1 MSFQIT
7 LHHPHTGQHAVEE
20 LPLAT
25 MCQYPSQSSTQA
37 WCNKGQ
43 HAIIIAPMASLLHQ
57 LFCFCSSLLP
67 EVSKQIPNRSRPSR
81 NKTKKVI
88 GGATDEEIA
97 EHAARPRPT
106 RPAAVRHLH
115 RTRPKPKNGKMRA
128 GKNINDAAEAL
139 LGMGSG
145 FVDDDL
151 MVGSRACCCG
161 CLGFPA
167 MLP

>member
-1 MSFQIT
+1 M
-7 LHHPHTGQHAVEE
+7 PHSPAHKLDPTTVSMQPL
-20 LPLAT
+20 LPPWHYCPHGT
-25 MCQYPSQSSTQA
+25 
-37 WCNKGQ
+37 
-43 HAIIIAPMASLLHQ
+43 IAPMAPLLHH
-57 LFCFCSSLLP
+57 LFCSCSSLLP
-67 EVSKQIPNRSRPSR
+67 EASKQIPNRSRPSR

-106 RPAAVRHLH
+106 RPAAVRHLQ

-151 MVGSRACCCG
+151 MVWSLACCGG
-161 CLGFPA
+161 CRGFPA
-167 MLP
+167 VLL